1 MHVFRL
7 HLSHTGEEMKIQLIL
22 QKLWDHAIHL
32 LGGIVVSVAILMY
45 VRRCLKDRKNRAN
58 KGQQEE
64 EEGSHGRRG
73 ERKRKSKKNDKRKN
87 NRSQTPKHKRKEK
100 KPKRIPPSCE
110 TDIDD
115 AQKYQALEEGGRD
128 KNEKARNGRSR
139 NASLGR
145 STGTR

>member
-1 MHVFRL
+1 
-7 HLSHTGEEMKIQLIL
+7 MKIQLIL

-58 KGQQEE
+58 KGQQQQ

-87 NRSQTPKHKRKEK
+87 KRSQTPKPKRKGK
-100 KPKRIPPSCE
+100 KPKRIHVPHSSE

-128 KNEKARNGRSR
+128 TSKNEKARNGRSR